1 MALFNWNPEEIFS
14 FFAVLVR
21 YSVLFSVLP
30 FVGDRFV
37 PTPVKVL
44 MSLAVS
50 FCMFPALVS
59 TGAIR
64 PGESIVWSASTSGIA
79 SVVAFEALFGLV
91 MGFTAKLAFDAI
103 NFGGSLVSHFM
114 GFAAASTYNPH
125 FEQETQVVSEIQLAI
140 AMLIFL
146 AVDGHHL
153 MLQAALD
160 SYRMIGLGG
169 MGLLADAKTAS
180 LLGQK
185 LIELSGQVIRF
196 GLLISAPIAVS
207 MFAVNV
213 AFGVLSKAMPQLN
226 ILVLSFAVTALIG
239 LFVMLVTL
247 PEFYGASEN
256 ILGRMSEWMLE
267 VMKVVKGG

>member
-1 MALFNWNPEEIFS
+1 MGLFSWNQEEIFS
-14 FFAVLVR
+14 FFAVLIR

-30 FVGDRFV
+30 FVGDKVV
-37 PTPVKVL
+37 PVPVKVL
-44 MSLAVS
+44 MALAIS
-50 FCMFPALVS
+50 FSMFPSLVS

-64 PGESIVWSASTSGIA
+64 PGDSIVWASTTSGIVG
-79 SVVAFEALFGLV
+79 VVVFEALFGLL

-103 NFGGSLVSHFM
+103 NFGGTLVGHFM

-125 FEQETQVVSEIQLAI
+125 FEQETQVVSDLQLAF

-153 MLQAALD
+153 MLQTTLD

-169 MGLLADAKTAS
+169 MGALANAGTAA
-180 LLGQK
+180 LVGQR
-185 LIELSGQVIRF
+185 LVELTGQVIQF
-196 GLLISAPIAVS
+196 GLLLAAPIAVS

-213 AFGVLSKAMPQLN
+213 AFGVLAKAMPQLN
-226 ILVLSFAVTALIG
+226 ILGLSFAVTALIG
-239 LFVMLVTL
+239 LFVIFVTL

-256 ILGRMSEWMLE
+256 ILARMSDWMLL
-267 VMKVVKGG
+267 VMKAVKGG